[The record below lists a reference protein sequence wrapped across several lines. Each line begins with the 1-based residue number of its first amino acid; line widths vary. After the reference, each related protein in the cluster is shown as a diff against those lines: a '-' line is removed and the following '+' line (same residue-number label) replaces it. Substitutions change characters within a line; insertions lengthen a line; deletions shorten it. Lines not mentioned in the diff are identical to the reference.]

1 MSTRTSEGA
10 ALRTTEPAER
20 QIVVLSGLAGAGK
33 TTAARALEDLG
44 FFVVDNLPPQLI
56 ETLITMSDSS
66 GGALQ
71 RIAFVID
78 AREASFL
85 KEFPPTWDRLRKGGQ
100 HKIMLVFLDCSDEV
114 LVRRFKET
122 RRRHPLDDGD
132 GVLAAI
138 GRERQ
143 LLSEISMRADAIVD
157 TRQLSVH
164 ELKRLIADRF
174 GTEGQRRQLVTVLSF
189 GFKHGLPHELDMC
202 FDVRFL
208 PNPFF
213 VEALRPLTG
222 NDEAVAGYVMS
233 QADTPAFLEKIDD
246 MVSFLLPRFEH
257 EGKTY
262 VTIALG
268 CTGGRHRSPA
278 IANELGKRLRARGI
292 DARVVHRDVDAA
304 A

>member
-1 MSTRTSEGA
+1 MKTAEGA
-10 ALRTTEPAER
+10 PIVQEK

-56 ETLITMSDSS
+56 ETLIAMADSATTGAS
-66 GGALQ
+66 PNALQ

-78 AREASFL
+78 AREATFL
-85 KEFPPTWDRLRKGGQ
+85 KQFPPAWDRLRKSQ
-100 HKIMLVFLDCSDEV
+100 HKLMLVFLDCSDEI

-122 RRRHPLDDGD
+122 RRRHPLDDGS

-138 GRERQ
+138 ERERA
-143 LLSEISMRADAIVD
+143 LLSEVSMRADAIVD

-164 ELKRLIADRF
+164 ELKRVIADRF
-174 GTEGQRRQLVTVLSF
+174 GTEGQKRQLVTVLSF

-213 VEALRPLTG
+213 VEELRAQTG
-222 NDEAVAGYVMS
+222 NDKPVADYVMA
-233 QADTPAFLEKIDD
+233 QPDAVPFLEKIDD
-246 MVSFLLPRFEH
+246 MVTFLLPRFEH

-262 VTIALG
+262 VTIAIG
-268 CTGGRHRSPA
+268 CTGGRHRSPT
-278 IANELGKRLRARGI
+278 IANELGKRLRARGL
-292 DARVVHRDVDAA
+292 DARVVHRDVDGTA
-304 A
+304 

>member
-1 MSTRTSEGA
+1 MRK
-10 ALRTTEPAER
+10 

-56 ETLITMSDSS
+56 ETLMTMADS
-66 GGALQ
+66 GGGGPKRL
-71 RIAFVID
+71 AFVID

-85 KEFPPTWDRLRKGGQ
+85 SEFPPTWDRLRKGGQ
-100 HKIMLVFLDCSDEV
+100 HELMLVFLDCSDEV

-122 RRRHPLDDGD
+122 RRRHPLDEGD
-132 GVLAAI
+132 GVLAGI
-138 GRERQ
+138 ERERK
-143 LLSEISMRADAIVD
+143 LLADVSMRADAIVD

-174 GTEGQRRQLVTVLSF
+174 GTAGQKRQLVTVLSF
-189 GFKHGLPHELDMC
+189 GFKHGLPHELDLC

-213 VEALRPLTG
+213 VDELRPLTG
-222 NDEAVAGYVMS
+222 TDEPVQSWVLA
-233 QADTPAFLEKIDD
+233 QPDTGPFLDKLDD
-246 MVSFLLPRFEH
+246 MISFLLPRFEQ

-262 VTIALG
+262 VTIAIG
-268 CTGGRHRSPA
+268 CTGGQHRSPTVA
-278 IANELGKRLRARGI
+278 LVLGQRLRGRGI
-292 DARVVHRDVDAA
+292 DARVVHRDIAPSR
-304 A
+304 